1 MRVLN
6 WVSALALCAASNLT
20 FLPAAYGAD
29 RVELHL
35 LSTYKTGVFNKSAAE
50 IPAYDA
56 GHKILYVV
64 NSYAGK
70 VDILDIADPR
80 EIKKIGEMSAA
91 AHGTAVTSVA
101 VHGDLVVL
109 AVVNGQK
116 NGKAVFF
123 DLNGVEK
130 GAVAVGANPDMLTFS
145 PDGRYVV
152 VANEG
157 EPSPDYSHDP
167 LGTVSVIRVDDM
179 SVQSVGFEH
188 LTKADLP
195 EGMRIG
201 HPTASVAQDVEP
213 EYVAIS
219 ADSKTAWVVLQE
231 NNAIAVIDIA
241 SAKLTKL
248 LGLGYKD
255 WSKLTMDASNKDGG
269 ISLKNWPVWGMYQP
283 DSIAAYQTGGKTY
296 LVTAN
301 EGDARDYDGFS
312 EEERA
317 GKVEWD
323 ARKWPTADVLQA
335 KTLLGR
341 LKISTLSSDTDGD
354 GDMDKLMAF
363 GGRSFSIWTEEGTQV
378 FDSGDDFERITA
390 KRLKGHFNS
399 DNKKNDSGDSRSDDK
414 GPEPE
419 GVAIGK
425 IGDTIYAFIGLERVG
440 GVMVYDVT
448 TPTDAQFAGYVNN
461 RNFDGDPKKGT
472 AGDLGP
478 EGLAFISAASSPT
491 GKPILAVANEVSGTT
506 SLFEIQVK

>member
-1 MRVLN
+1 MRVSN
-6 WVSALALCAASNLT
+6 WVSAFTLTAAASLAT
-20 FLPAAYGAD
+20 IPAALAD
-29 RVELHL
+29 DPVELQL
-35 LSTYKTGVFNKSAAE
+35 LSTYKTGVFNESAAE

-56 GHKILYVV
+56 AHQVLYVV
-64 NSYAGK
+64 NSSAGK
-70 VDILDIADPR
+70 VDILDVADPQN
-80 EIKKIGEMSAA
+80 IKKIGEMSAA
-91 AHGTAVTSVA
+91 SHGSAVTSVA
-101 VHGDLVVL
+101 VHGNLVAL

-123 DLNGVEK
+123 DLAGTEK
-130 GAVAVGANPDMLTFS
+130 GAVDVGANPDMLTFS
-145 PDGRYVV
+145 PDGQYVV

-157 EPSPDYSHDP
+157 EPSKDYTNDP
-167 LGTVSVIRVDDM
+167 VGTVSVIRVADM
-179 SVQSVGFEH
+179 SVRSVGFDH
-188 LTKADLP
+188 LTKKDLP
-195 EGMRIG
+195 AGMRIG

-219 ADSKTAWVVLQE
+219 ADSQTAWVVLQE
-231 NNAIAVIDIA
+231 NNAIAEIDLA
-241 SAKLTKL
+241 GATLTKL

-255 WSKLTMDASNKDGG
+255 WSKWAMDASNKDGG
-269 ISLKNWPVWGMYQP
+269 ISFKKWPVWGMYQP

-323 ARKWPTADVLQA
+323 AQKWPNADAL
-335 KTLLGR
+335 KEKPLLGR

-354 GDMDKLMAF
+354 GDLDKLMAY
-363 GGRSFSIWTEEGTQV
+363 GGRSFSIWSVDGTQV
-378 FDSGDDFERITA
+378 FDSGNDFERITA

-399 DNKKNDSGDSRSDDK
+399 DNDEGDSGDSRSDDK

-419 GVAIGK
+419 GVTIGK
-425 IGDTIYAFIGLERVG
+425 IGDKVYAFIGLERVG

-448 TPTDAQFAGYVNN
+448 TPKAATFAGYVNN
-461 RNFDGDPKKGT
+461 RDFEGEPKNGT

-478 EGLAFISAASSPT
+478 EGLAFISAANSPT
-491 GKPILAVANEVSGTT
+491 GKPILVVANEVSGTT
-506 SLFEIQVK
+506 SLFEVLVK

>member
-1 MRVLN
+1 MRVSI
-6 WVSALALCAASNLT
+6 WVSTLALCAATSLT
-20 FLPAAYGAD
+20 FLPAAYAAD
-29 RVELHL
+29 SVELHL

-56 GHKILYVV
+56 AHKTLYVV
-64 NSYAGK
+64 NSYVGK
-70 VDILDIADPR
+70 VDILDIANPR
-80 EIKKIGEMSAA
+80 AITKIGDMSAA
-91 AHGTAVTSVA
+91 AYGSAVTSVA
-101 VHGDLVVL
+101 VHGNLVVL

-123 DLNGVEK
+123 DLSGVEK
-130 GAVAVGANPDMLTFS
+130 GAVDVGSNPDMLTFS

-157 EPSPDYSHDP
+157 EPSPDYSNDP
-167 LGTVSVIRVDDM
+167 VGSVSIIRVDDM
-179 SVQSVGFEH
+179 SVQTVGFEH

-195 EGMRIG
+195 EGMRIA

-248 LGLGYKD
+248 FGLGYKD
-255 WSKLTMDASNKDGG
+255 WSKLSMDVSNKDGG

-312 EEERA
+312 EVQRA
-317 GKVEWD
+317 GEVEWD
-323 ARKWPTADVLQA
+323 AQKWPTADVLQA

-363 GGRSFSIWTEEGTQV
+363 GGRSFSIWNEEGKQV

-399 DNKKNDSGDSRSDDK
+399 DNKKGDSGDSRSDDK

-425 IGDTIYAFIGLERVG
+425 IGDKIYAFIGLERVG

-448 TPTDAQFAGYVNN
+448 TPADAKFAGYVNN
-461 RNFDGDPKKGT
+461 RNFDGEPKKGT

-478 EGLAFISAASSPT
+478 EGLAFISAATSPT
-491 GKPILAVANEVSGTT
+491 GKPILVVANEVSGTT
-506 SLFEIQVK
+506 SLFDIQVK